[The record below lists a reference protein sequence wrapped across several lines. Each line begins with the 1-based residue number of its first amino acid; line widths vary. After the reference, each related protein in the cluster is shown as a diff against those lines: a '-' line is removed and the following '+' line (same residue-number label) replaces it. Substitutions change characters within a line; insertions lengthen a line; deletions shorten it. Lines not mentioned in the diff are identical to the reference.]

1 MASVV
6 CSLLVIFIEYCRIIK
21 LLKVFHSWVIG
32 WSLPSHGLEEKA
44 LDLEE
49 VLLMT
54 SLIGKKVEGA
64 TNNNSFSSVV
74 LPRKGAK

>member
-6 CSLLVIFIEYCRIIK
+6 CSLLVIFIEYRRIIK

-49 VLLMT
+49 VLFMT

-64 TNNNSFSSVV
+64 TNNNSFSLGSFT
-74 LPRKGAK
+74 KEGC